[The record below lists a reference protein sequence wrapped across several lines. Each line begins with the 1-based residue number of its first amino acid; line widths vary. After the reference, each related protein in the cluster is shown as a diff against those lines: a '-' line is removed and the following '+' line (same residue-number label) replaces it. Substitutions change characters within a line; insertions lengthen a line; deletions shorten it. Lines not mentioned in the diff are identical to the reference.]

1 MLLFLDKLLM
11 TNLIDSIRIELR
23 KNSDPS
29 YNVQRWFK
37 EPIKSYNV
45 RYPVVKKI
53 ARKFFPTCPECELI
67 DACDALWSSGY
78 QEEGSIAIQWVK
90 KAKLYEFFMLETW
103 VYKYLKNWAHID
115 ELCCG
120 VLGHLL
126 IVKPEHIERVKSW
139 TKSTNRW
146 KRRAAA
152 VSFIVP
158 VRKGLY
164 KEHMFEVAS
173 LLLKDNDDLVQKGYG
188 WLLKEGCKKFQD
200 EVFEFVMKNKKDM
213 PRTALRYAIEKMPAS
228 LKKRAMEK

>member
-1 MLLFLDKLLM
+1 M
-11 TNLIDSIRIELR
+11 THLIESIRLELR
-23 KNSDPS
+23 KNSDPT
-29 YNVQRWFK
+29 YNIQRWFK

-45 RYPVVKKI
+45 RSKNVKKI
-53 ARKFFPTCPECELI
+53 AKDFFPTCPACELI

-78 QEEGSIAIQWVK
+78 LEEGSIAIQWVR

-103 VYKYLKNWAHID
+103 IYKYVKNWAHVD
-115 ELCCG
+115 ELCG
-120 VLGHLL
+120 KVLGPLL
-126 IVKPEHIERVKSW
+126 IVKPEHIDRVKSW

-164 KEHMFEVAS
+164 KEHMIDVAN
-173 LLLKDNDDLVQKGYG
+173 LLLKDNDNMVQKGYG

-200 EVFEFVMKNKKDM
+200 EVFDFVMKNKKDM
-213 PRTALRYAIEKMPAS
+213 PRTALRYAIEKMPAH
-228 LKKRAMEK
+228 LKKEAMVK